1 MFGWREANC
10 PQNWYSVRSI
20 LLAVKR
26 MYLGVFSARWIG
38 GVVWLE
44 KYFKKGGRSE
54 ERRVG
59 KECQP

>member
-44 KYFKKGGRSE
+44 KYFKKGGKLVS
-54 ERRVG
+54 
-59 KECQP
+59 QL